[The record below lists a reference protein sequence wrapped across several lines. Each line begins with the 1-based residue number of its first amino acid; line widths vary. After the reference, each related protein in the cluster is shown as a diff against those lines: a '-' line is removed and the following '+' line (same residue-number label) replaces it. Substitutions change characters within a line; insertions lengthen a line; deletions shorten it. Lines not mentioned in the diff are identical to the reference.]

1 MIRSVY
7 AKWLWDIRRSI
18 LGWTVAILFVGC
30 GYAAFWPT
38 MNNEELQQLLE
49 NYPQAILQALNYTD
63 IASPEGYLSAT
74 VYGLI
79 VGLLMIVF
87 TVAAGTRTI
96 AGEEEA
102 GILDLTLSQPVS
114 RVSVA
119 LQRIGAVITAVV
131 AIVAVFW
138 LAMLALAG
146 PAQFDEIPASRFGAM
161 HLHLALFA
169 TMFAT
174 LAFAAGAATG
184 RRTWAYVVGAG
195 AALLAYAM
203 SGLLPQLEGLEWVK
217 DYSAFTWLNG
227 SEPLSN
233 GADLT
238 HVAIMAGLS
247 LVFVTVGTWA
257 FRRRDVAV

>member
-1 MIRSVY
+1 VIRSVY
-7 AKWLWDIRRSI
+7 AKWLWDSRRSI
-18 LGWTVAILFVGC
+18 LGWTLTISVVGC
-30 GYAAFWPT
+30 SYAAFWPT
-38 MNNEELQQLLE
+38 MNSAELQELLE
-49 NYPQAILQALNYTD
+49 TYPEAFIEALNYTD
-63 IASPEGYLSAT
+63 IASPEGYLGAT

-114 RVSVA
+114 RASVA
-119 LQRIGAVITAVV
+119 LQRVGAVLTAVV
-131 AIVAVFW
+131 VIVALLW

-146 PAQFDEIPASRFGAM
+146 PAQFADIPASRFAAM

-169 TMFAT
+169 TLFAT

-184 RRTWAYVVGAG
+184 RRAWAYVVGAG

-227 SEPLSN
+227 SSPLRN
-233 GADLT
+233 GVDLT
-238 HVAIMAGLS
+238 QVAIMAGLS
-247 LVFVTVGTWA
+247 LLFVVVGTWA

>member
-1 MIRSVY
+1 MIRTVY
-7 AKWLWDIRRSI
+7 AKWLWDSRRSL
-18 LGWTVAILFVGC
+18 LGWTLAILFVGC

-38 MNNEELQQLLE
+38 MNNEELQELLE
-49 NYPQAILQALNYTD
+49 NYPQAILEALNYTD
-63 IASPEGYLSAT
+63 IASPEGYLGAT

-114 RVSVA
+114 RVSMA
-119 LQRIGAVITAVV
+119 LQRIAAVITAIVV
-131 AIVAVFW
+131 IVAVFW
-138 LAMLALAG
+138 LAMLVLAG
-146 PAQFDEIPASRFGAM
+146 PAQFEDIPAARFAAM

-169 TMFAT
+169 TLFAT

-184 RRTWAYVVGAG
+184 RRAWAYVVGAG
-195 AALLAYAM
+195 AALLAYAL

-227 SEPLSN
+227 SSPLSN
-233 GADLT
+233 GADLA
-238 HVAIMAGLS
+238 HLGIMAGLS
-247 LVFVTVGTWA
+247 LLFVAVGTWA